1 MKISETECS
10 RACANGRPV
19 DEKILPKV
27 CPNRQKLSRE
37 SSKRELSPLEHGMM
51 VAQAALEGVP
61 DVREDI
67 VRELKRRVEQG
78 CYTVSGEEIAKMML
92 RRLAADRF
100 R

>member
-1 MKISETECS
+1 MKISETEFN

-19 DEKILPKV
+19 EEKILPKV
-27 CPNRQKLSRE
+27 CPSSRKLSRE
-37 SSKRELSPLEHGMM
+37 SSKRELSPLEHGML

-67 VRELKRRVEQG
+67 VEELKQRIEQG
-78 CYTVSGEEIAKMML
+78 EYTVSGEEIAEMML